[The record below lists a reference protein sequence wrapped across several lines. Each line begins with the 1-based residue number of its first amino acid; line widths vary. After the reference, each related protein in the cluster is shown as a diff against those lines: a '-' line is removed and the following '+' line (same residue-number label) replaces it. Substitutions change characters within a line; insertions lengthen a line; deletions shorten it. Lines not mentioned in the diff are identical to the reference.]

1 MSKSI
6 GIVIALAVTLCVV
19 AAAVAG
25 FWFWG
30 QKQASV
36 ATRSDEQLTLDMQ
49 HLSYVTLDKI
59 VVMLKT
65 DAEVRRHNSYISVDL
80 VLRTDKLHEKATKGE
95 LPMLKG
101 VAVRTLSQLS
111 LEQAKTMG
119 IDQWTELL
127 HADLMAGYAANPDLR
142 PFDKVMVSRLIIE

>member
-1 MSKSI
+1 MSKRI
-6 GIVIALAVTLCVV
+6 GMAVVAMLCVL
-19 AAAVAG
+19 AATASG
-25 FWFWG
+25 FWFLG
-30 QKQASV
+30 QQKSSSAIR
-36 ATRSDEQLTLDMQ
+36 AGEQLTLDVQ
-49 HLSYVTLDKI
+49 QLSYVTLDKI

-65 DAEVRRHNSYISVDL
+65 DSDLRRHNSYISVDL
-80 VLRTDKLHEKATKGE
+80 VLRTDKLHEKATRGD

-127 HADLMAGYAANPDLR
+127 HADLIAAYAANPDLR

>member
-1 MSKSI
+1 MSKRI
-6 GIVIALAVTLCVV
+6 GMAVAVVVMLCVM
-19 AAAVAG
+19 AAAAGG
-25 FWFWG
+25 FWFLG
-30 QKQASV
+30 AKKAPVSRL
-36 ATRSDEQLTLDMQ
+36 TDEQLTLDIQ
-49 HLSYVTLDKI
+49 QLSYVTLDKI

-65 DAEVRRHNSYISVDL
+65 DTELRRHNSYISVDL

-111 LEQAKTMG
+111 LDQAKAMG

-127 HADLMAGYAANPDLR
+127 HADLMAAYAANPDLR
-142 PFDKVMVSRLIIE
+142 PFDKVLVSRLIIE